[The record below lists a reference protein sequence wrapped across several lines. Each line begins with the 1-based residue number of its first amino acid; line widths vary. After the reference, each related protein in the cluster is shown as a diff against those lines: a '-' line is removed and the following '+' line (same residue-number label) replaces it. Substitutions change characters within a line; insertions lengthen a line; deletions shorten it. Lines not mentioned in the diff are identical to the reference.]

1 MRPMVIEARPREMAR
16 AVARGG
22 TDAASMATVGD
33 RSGHRQ
39 GDPFPRPPPAAG
51 TPGTSPGSSSPGSSS
66 PGPSLARGTHSS
78 DAGGWRR
85 AVPGPVALGRAA
97 RPGGGA
103 GPSGPVWACLPIPG
117 PTLRRVEWKPRPEPG
132 PVGRTRD
139 EGGSVKAVVYEGPRQ
154 VSVKDVPDARIE
166 RPTDVLVR
174 ITTTNICGSDL
185 HMYEGRT
192 DFETGRW
199 FGHEN
204 IGQVVEVGDG
214 VDKVKVGEYVV
225 MPFNVACGHCKN
237 CERGL
242 TNYCLTAQPVPNW
255 AGAAYGFADMGPWAG
270 GQAELLRV
278 PWGDF
283 NCLRLGEDAAE
294 KQTDYVMLAAIF
306 PTGSHATEMAN
317 VKPGDQTVI
326 YGGGP
331 VGQMA
336 ALSATIKGASKVMV
350 VDRHPDRL
358 RLAEEI
364 GAIPI
369 DASKVDPVEAVNEMT
384 MGLGADNGCECV
396 GYQAHDPQGQEHPNM
411 TLNRL
416 VKSVRFTGEI
426 GVVGVFLPQDP
437 GGPDE
442 LAKKGE
448 VALDFGEHWFRGQ
461 KMGTGQCPVK
471 KYNRQLRDL
480 IAAGK
485 AKPSWIV
492 SHELPL
498 DRAPEGYEH
507 FDARDE
513 GWTKVVLHPDG
524 ATAGA

>member
-1 MRPMVIEARPREMAR
+1 M
-16 AVARGG
+16 
-22 TDAASMATVGD
+22 
-33 RSGHRQ
+33 
-39 GDPFPRPPPAAG
+39 
-51 TPGTSPGSSSPGSSS
+51 
-66 PGPSLARGTHSS
+66 
-78 DAGGWRR
+78 
-85 AVPGPVALGRAA
+85 
-97 RPGGGA
+97 
-103 GPSGPVWACLPIPG
+103 
-117 PTLRRVEWKPRPEPG
+117 
-132 PVGRTRD
+132 
-139 EGGSVKAVVYEGPRQ
+139 KAVVYDGPRK

-204 IGQVVEVGDG
+204 LGQVIEVGDG

-225 MPFNVACGHCKN
+225 LPFNVACGHCKN
-237 CERGL
+237 CERGY
-242 TNYCLTAQPVPNW
+242 TNYCLTAQPKQEW
-255 AGAAYGFADMGPWAG
+255 AGAAYGFADMGPWPG

-283 NCLRLGEDAAE
+283 NCLRLGEDAE
-294 KQTDYVMLAAIF
+294 ERQTDYVMLADIF
-306 PTGSHATEMAN
+306 PTGYHATEMAD

-326 YGGGP
+326 YGAGP
-331 VGQMA
+331 VGCMA
-336 ALSATIKGASKVMV
+336 AYSAVLKGASKVMV

-358 RLAEEI
+358 AKAKEI

-369 DASKVDPVEAVNEMT
+369 DDSAVDPVEAVNEMT

-396 GYQAHDPQGQEHPNM
+396 GYQAHDPDGHEHPNM

-416 VKSVRFTGEI
+416 VKSVRFTGDI
-426 GVVGVFLPQDP
+426 GVVGVYIPQDP
-437 GGPDE
+437 GGADE
-442 LAKKGE
+442 LAKRGE
-448 VALDFGEHWFRGQ
+448 VAFDFGEFWFRGQ
-461 KMGTGQCPVK
+461 KMGSGQCPVK
-471 KYNRQLRDL
+471 RYNRPLRDL
-480 IAAGK
+480 IAGGK

-498 DRAPEGYEH
+498 DEAPEGYEH
-507 FDARDE
+507 FDNRDQ

-524 ATAGA
+524 AEARSTPTNCG